1 MENRMEWPTKTWDE
15 IRGDNFDSRDIIA
28 RLEELRA
35 GDEELTEDEFL
46 ELDILEDIE
55 KQASQYISDWR
66 YGETF
71 ITEDSFEDYAREMA
85 DSLGTITGNESWP
98 LNHIDWEAAANELR
112 HDYTNFT
119 FDGVEYLAR

>member
-1 MENRMEWPTKTWDE
+1 MEWPTKTWDE